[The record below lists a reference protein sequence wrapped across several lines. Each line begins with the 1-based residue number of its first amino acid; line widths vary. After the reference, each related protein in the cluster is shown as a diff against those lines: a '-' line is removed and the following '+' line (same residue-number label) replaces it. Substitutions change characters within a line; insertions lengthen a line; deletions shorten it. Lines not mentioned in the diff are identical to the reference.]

1 MLNLQP
7 VPREAQLD
15 IDLCRTCR
23 DSCDWAV
30 MGSWMW
36 SKDRGEAIPLM
47 RWVPCPDCNPDEHK
61 PMPWDT

>member
-23 DSCDWAV
+23 DSCGWALV
-30 MGSWMW
+30 ESFEH
-36 SKDRGEAIPLM
+36 SVVLRDIVPLM
-47 RWVPCPDCNPDEHK
+47 VWIPCPDCNRDESK
-61 PMPWDT
+61 PKPWDA